1 MRTISIRAAAS
12 LMLVAALAAAPAVG
26 VRAADNGKKGDA
38 AVCMGDFG
46 TSVRFEK
53 SPSAAAKKALA
64 AEKLV
69 VVLHV
74 SGDFEDSGLT

>member
-1 MRTISIRAAAS
+1 MRTNSIRPAAS
-12 LMLVAALAAAPAVG
+12 LMLVAALAAAAFAGDKAGKG
-26 VRAADNGKKGDA
+26 VDG
-38 AVCMGDFG
+38 VCTGDFG

-64 AEKLV
+64 AENLV
-69 VVLHV
+69 MVLHV

>member
-1 MRTISIRAAAS
+1 MRTISIRSAAS
-12 LMLVAALAAAPAVG
+12 LMLVAALAVPL
-26 VRAADNGKKGDA
+26 RAGDKA
-38 AVCMGDFG
+38 EKCTDGTCRGDFG

>member
-1 MRTISIRAAAS
+1 MRTSSIRPAAS
-12 LMLVAALAAAPAVG
+12 LLLVAALGVPACAG
-26 VRAADNGKKGDA
+26 DKGADS
-38 AVCMGDFG
+38 VCTGDFG

-69 VVLHV
+69 MVLHV
-74 SGDFEDSGLT
+74 SGDFEESGLT

>member
-1 MRTISIRAAAS
+1 MRTISTRSAAS
-12 LMLVAALAAAPAVG
+12 LMLAVAFAVPL
-26 VRAADNGKKGDA
+26 RAGDEA
-38 AVCMGDFG
+38 EKCTTATCGGDFG

>member
-1 MRTISIRAAAS
+1 MRINSIRATAN
-12 LMLVAALAAAPAVG
+12 LVLVVALTVPAFAGDKGADG
-26 VRAADNGKKGDA
+26 V
-38 AVCMGDFG
+38 CTGDFG

-69 VVLHV
+69 MVLHV
-74 SGDFEDSGLT
+74 SGDFEESGLT

>member
-1 MRTISIRAAAS
+1 MRTLSIRGAAG
-12 LMLVAALAAAPAVG
+12 LMALALLIAPLTGAEKSPKAA
-26 VRAADNGKKGDA
+26 K
-38 AVCMGDFG
+38 CTGDFG
-46 TSVRFEK
+46 TSVQFEK

-64 AEKLV
+64 EEKLV

>member
-1 MRTISIRAAAS
+1 MRTLSIRAAAG
-12 LMLVAALAAAPAVG
+12 LLF
-26 VRAADNGKKGDA
+26 A
-38 AVCMGDFG
+38 AVLTVPATAGDKTEKCTDGTCGDFG

-64 AEKLV
+64 QEKLV

-74 SGDFEDSGLT
+74 SGDFEESGLT

>member
-1 MRTISIRAAAS
+1 MRTDSIRTAAS
-12 LMLVAALAAAPAVG
+12 LMLLAAFAVPAFASDK
-26 VRAADNGKKGDA
+26 AAEKCTTGTCG
-38 AVCMGDFG
+38 GDFG